1 MPKDYLQINSSADPP
16 PPLAQRSVRTSS
28 ELTTTRLL
36 RYNILMTRELTII
49 GAGPAGMTAALFAAR
64 SGARVTLIDGNP
76 VVGRKLLVSGA
87 GRANLTN
94 RGLAAARYA
103 CKDPAWLADVLSHFG
118 YDEAIHFFESIGVL
132 TYCTPD
138 GWCYPLSESAQ
149 TVVSAFNAALE
160 SAGVRLLLDHKVT
173 SMRKMQQGF
182 EIGFKTQRPLT
193 SPALLVAAGGAA
205 YPTLGSRGQLF
216 PLLEELGHHIIP
228 PRPALAPLT
237 CDMTPWRALQGV
249 RLDAAVR
256 LFAGSQQLAETTGNL
271 IFTAWGLNG
280 PAVMDLSHHVSARP
294 GADLRL
300 ELNPLFASEGALRA
314 LLRDQ
319 RHSET
324 PLNVLLGAALPPKLP
339 PLVLE
344 RLGFAADTR
353 MRDVSDQ
360 ALTRLFALLTA
371 LPFTVSGVR
380 GFEYCQVSAGGV
392 PVNEVDPL
400 TMRSRLLPGLQLAGE
415 ILDVTGPC
423 GGYNLHFAFAS
434 GAIAGMN
441 T

>member
-1 MPKDYLQINSSADPP
+1 MSGN
-16 PPLAQRSVRTSS
+16 
-28 ELTTTRLL
+28 
-36 RYNILMTRELTII
+36 LTII
-49 GAGPAGMTAALFAAR
+49 GAGPAGMTAALFAAHH
-64 SGARVTLIDGNP
+64 GAAVTLIEGNP
-76 VVGRKLLVSGA
+76 TVGRKLLVTGA

-94 RGLAAARYA
+94 RNVAAARYT
-103 CKDPAWLADVLSHFG
+103 CSDPAWMETVLARFG
-118 YDEAIHFFESIGVL
+118 YAELTAFLAQIGIL
-132 TYCTPD
+132 TYTTPD

-149 TVVSAFNAALE
+149 TVVEAFSAALE
-160 SAGVRLLLDHKVT
+160 EAGVTLQLDHKVT
-173 SMRKMQQGF
+173 SIRNTSRGF
-182 EIGFKTQRPLT
+182 ELSFKTQRSLWCEQ
-193 SPALLVAAGGAA
+193 LLVAAGGAA
-205 YPTLGSRGQLF
+205 YPDLGSRGQLF
-216 PLLEELGHHIIP
+216 PLLQQLGHTILP
-228 PRPALAPLT
+228 PRPALAPVT

-256 LFAGSQQLAETTGNL
+256 LFAGSQLLAETTGNL

-353 MRDVSDQ
+353 IRDVSDQ